1 MTHAPEHTATTPG
14 RTAAAAP
21 TPAPGEAAPSARRQE
36 TRTRLLD
43 AAVEV
48 FAEEGLQGAAVEA
61 ICARAGFTR
70 GAFYSN
76 FESKEQLFLELL
88 TREFER
94 RAVDLADKAIEL
106 EPTLR
111 ERNGCVSPTE
121 AAGYIVQFFAPSDDA
136 TAWFVLEAE
145 FLLLAMRDPSLAPGH
160 HDFMDDFYASISGVV
175 ERVLAAAGRRFVIP
189 AERAMPVL
197 SGVYEQALRAAALQG
212 ADPSSALDALG
223 DRLAELLFALTEEI
237 EPHADGGEGAHRPRR
252 AHADPA

>member
-1 MTHAPEHTATTPG
+1 MISSPERAADATVRDTGMPAGALAAVHAD
-14 RTAAAAP
+14 AP
-21 TPAPGEAAPSARRQE
+21 PSARRQE

-43 AAVEV
+43 AAIEV
-48 FAEEGLQGAAVEA
+48 FAEEGLQGAAVES

-88 TREFER
+88 AREFDR
-94 RAVDLADKAIEL
+94 RAEDLAEKAHEL
-106 EPTLR
+106 APTLR
-111 ERNGCVSPTE
+111 ERSGCVSPTE
-121 AAGYIVQFFAPSDDA
+121 AAGYIVQFFSPSEDA

-160 HDFMDDFYASISGVV
+160 HDFMDSFYANISGVV

-189 AERAMPVL
+189 VERAMPVL
-197 SGVYEQALRAAALQG
+197 SGVYEQALRAAALAGTAHTQ
-212 ADPSSALDALG
+212 SSTLDELG

-237 EPHADGGEGAHRPRR
+237 PEGAEL
-252 AHADPA
+252 A